1 MVEFVEL
8 IKIKNHIINKNSKPF
23 LVAEAGI
30 NHNGKIENALKMVQV
45 AKNCG
50 LDAIKFQTFKTE
62 EFVKDSHQKYTY
74 YSQGKKITESMFDM
88 FKRTEFSKKEW
99 KLIKNKC
106 DEEKIIFLSTPQ
118 NKTDLDLLLELDIP
132 AIKVGSDDSTNF
144 PLLEDYSKTGLPIIV
159 SSGMSD
165 LSDICKTLE
174 SIGTFEGYPTVLL
187 VTTSQYPTPPK
198 DANLLKIKT
207 LGKLFEHM
215 PIGFSDHTRGTLAST
230 LALALG
236 ACFFEK
242 HFTLDHNLSG
252 PDHWFSED
260 PRGLE
265 SWAKNIKKSKTFLG
279 SFIITPTKKE
289 ENMKKIARRS
299 IVSLRK
305 INKRDKLSNKNIGLR
320 RPGTGFNSKF
330 FKKIKGL
337 TASKNISKNKI
348 ITYGDFE

>member
-1 MVEFVEL
+1 MFKFIEL
-8 IKIKNHIINKNSKPF
+8 IKIKDRIIHKNSKPF

-30 NHNGKIENALKMVQV
+30 NHNGKIENALKMIQV
-45 AKNCG
+45 AKRCG

-62 EFVKDSHQKYTY
+62 EFVNGSHQKYTY

-106 DEEKIIFLSTPQ
+106 DEEKIIFFSTPQ
-118 NKTDLDLLLELDIP
+118 NKTDLDLLLELGIP

-144 PLLEDYSKTGLPIIV
+144 PLLKDYSKTGLPIIV

-165 LSDICKTLE
+165 LTDICKTLE

-187 VTTSQYPTPPK
+187 VTTSQYPTPVK
-198 DANLLKIKT
+198 DVNLLKIKT
-207 LGKLFEHM
+207 LEKLFEHI

-242 HFTLDHNLSG
+242 HFTLDHNLPG

-260 PRGLE
+260 PSGLE
-265 SWAKNIKKSKTFLG
+265 SWAKNIKNSKILLG
-279 SFIITPTKKE
+279 SSIITPTKKE
-289 ENMKKIARRS
+289 EEMKKMARRS
-299 IVSLRK
+299 IVSLREIK
-305 INKRDKLSNKNIGLR
+305 KGDKFSYKNIGLR
-320 RPGTGFNSKF
+320 RPGIGFNSEF
-330 FKKIKGL
+330 FGKIKGL
-337 TASKNISKNKI
+337 AASKNISKNKI
-348 ITYGDFE
+348 INSGDIE